1 MVRYPLLAHSRCE
14 NHVSASAL
22 REGGGQA
29 GKQLQESG
37 NVGSNL
43 KAEGQ
48 WLKAGEDA
56 AMATDRPNPHRSP
69 KAKT

>member
-1 MVRYPLLAHSRCE
+1 MFMRP
-14 NHVSASAL
+14 AL
-22 REGGGQA
+22 GRA

-43 KAEGQ
+43 KAEGP
-48 WLKAGEDA
+48 WRKAGEDA